1 MRAVECNGLTKQ
13 HGHRKALNNLSFSI
27 EENKITGL
35 IGRNGAGKT
44 TLLKILAG
52 YWRESTGNVTVFSHR
67 PFNNLLVSANTI
79 LVDDEMNFPSALTL
93 KEILEQAGNFYEK
106 WDMELALRLFDYFS
120 FDPMQIHNNLS
131 KGKTSTFNMIVGLA
145 SRCALTIFDE
155 PTSGMDAAVR
165 KDFHRALLKDY
176 LAHPRSIIISSH
188 YLDELE
194 DMLEDVLLIE
204 NGKEYLHL
212 PVSQLKEYAV
222 ELSGSSAKVNFWI
235 GDKEVHYKNTVGVDS
250 TFIIVKNDFS
260 QETLD
265 RIKQSGINVSPV
277 SSSDLCVYL
286 TDHTKGGIDD
296 VFDKA

>member
-1 MRAVECNGLTKQ
+1 MKVVECNDLTKQ
-13 HGHRKALNNLSFSI
+13 HGHRKALNNLTFSI

-52 YWRESTGNVTVFSHR
+52 YWQESAGVVNVFSER
-67 PFNNLLVSANTI
+67 PFNNLFVSANTI
-79 LVDDEMNFPSALTL
+79 LVDDEMDFPSALTL

-106 WDMELALRLFDYFS
+106 WDMDLAFRLFDYFS
-120 FDPMQIHNNLS
+120 FDPMQIHSNLS

-145 SRCALTIFDE
+145 SRCSLTIFDE

-165 KDFHRALLKDY
+165 KDFYRALLKDY

-204 NGKEYLHL
+204 NGKEYVHL
-212 PVSQLKEYAV
+212 PMDELKEYAV
-222 ELSGSSAKVNFWI
+222 GLSGSTAKVNLWI
-235 GDKEVHYKNTVGVDS
+235 GDKEVLYKNTAGADS
-250 TFIIVKNDFS
+250 TYVIVKNDFL

-265 RIKQSGINVSPV
+265 RIKRSGVNVSSV